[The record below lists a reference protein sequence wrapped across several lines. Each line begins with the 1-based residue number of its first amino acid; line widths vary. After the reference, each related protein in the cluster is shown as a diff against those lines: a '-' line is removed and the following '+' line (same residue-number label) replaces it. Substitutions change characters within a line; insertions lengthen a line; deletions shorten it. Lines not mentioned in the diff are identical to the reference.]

1 VTTYKTELTERSRFT
16 SSLALTFNQTNI
28 VRTRD
33 TPAPLQAGTANRI
46 LLIDTVS
53 IGLIER
59 AQPRQKI
66 LLSATY
72 TYGKFSI
79 TPRASYFGAVTAYEK
94 PANRS
99 STVGGVTTTTYV
111 PHISQ
116 EFRGKTLV
124 DLALVYTPAK
134 ALSLTV
140 GGNNLFNVYPDKV
153 DATRFGSYSNGEIP
167 YTRNAAQFGFNGA
180 YYYANA
186 TVTF

>member
-1 VTTYKTELTERSRFT
+1 MNLWC
-16 SSLALTFNQTNI
+16 
-28 VRTRD
+28 
-33 TPAPLQAGTANRI
+33 
-46 LLIDTVS
+46 VS

-59 AQPRQKI
+59 AQPRQKV
-66 LLSATY
+66 LGSVTY
-72 TYGKFSI
+72 TMGKFSI
-79 TPRASYFGAVTAYEK
+79 TPRASYFGPVTAYEK
-94 PANRS
+94 PNNIAAVAPSPANPNGTPAR
-99 STVGGVTTTTYV
+99 YV
-111 PHISQ
+111 PHINQ

-134 ALSLTV
+134 VLSLTI

-153 DATRFGSYSNGEIP
+153 DATRFASYSNGEIP